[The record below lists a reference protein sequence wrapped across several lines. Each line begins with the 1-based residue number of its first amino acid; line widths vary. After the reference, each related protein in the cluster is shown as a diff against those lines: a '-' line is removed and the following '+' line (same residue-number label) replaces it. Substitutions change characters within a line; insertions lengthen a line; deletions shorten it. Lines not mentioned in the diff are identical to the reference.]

1 MTTTVPTFTVNPG
14 LALILTFRIGN
25 VASNVF
31 TAWDLTGYT
40 ITSNAVALASD
51 EEAVA
56 SDSERL
62 VSFTTAITLPQT
74 GSDKG
79 KFVLS
84 LTAEQT
90 AALDFTRAYFDA
102 ILEDTGGT
110 KTVYPL
116 GWLVCDYSAT
126 EVG

>member
-14 LALILTFRIGN
+14 IALSLTFRVGN
-25 VASNVF
+25 VASGVF

-40 ITSNAVALASD
+40 ITSDAVALASD

-56 SDSERL
+56 SDSGRL

-102 ILEDTGGT
+102 VLEDTGGT
-110 KTVYPL
+110 QTVYPL
-116 GWLVCDYSAT
+116 GWLVREFAAT
-126 EVG
+126 EMG